1 MAILKCK
8 MCGGDLHF
16 EEGTSICVCEYC
28 GNTNTLPVVGSDQ
41 EMNLFNRANHF
52 RMINE
57 FDRAIT
63 AYEKILDSDDSNAE
77 AHWGIVLSRY
87 GIEYV
92 EDPTSHERIPTCHRV
107 QMTSIL
113 SDPDYHA
120 AVDQADA
127 VAKVEYK
134 AQAERIAEIQ
144 KDILAISS
152 QEKPYDV
159 FVCYKETDEN
169 GSRTVD
175 STLAQEIYYGLTES
189 GYRVFFSRI
198 TLEDKLGQQYEPYIF
213 AALNSAKVMVV
224 VGTKPEN
231 FNAVWVKNEWSRYL
245 AMMKEDRHR
254 LLIPC
259 YRDMD
264 PYDLPDELSIL
275 QSQNMSKIGFM
286 QDLLR
291 GINKVLDI
299 EITDSSTQT
308 EEARNDAVAPL
319 VKRAFICLED
329 GEWGKADDLCE
340 QALNK
345 DPENALAY
353 VGKLMSELQ
362 VGHIEDLSIQEESFS
377 DNKYYKNAVR
387 FAEEKLK
394 TELQEQARIVEDQI
408 KEKTYNMACGLM
420 KLAGTEKHYSDP
432 IRLFQSI
439 PDYKDSSDLIK
450 KCSELI
456 DELHTKGIEEWNRE
470 INLFSLVE
478 HTVAYD
484 SLTGSLYFTMPN
496 GNVEV
501 IYSSKKEG
509 WVVEERKKYL
519 EVKKWN
525 NIREL
530 QYISFMGS
538 ASHRHDLLIGIQKDG
553 RVRILGPEHGN
564 ECYLKEV
571 CEWKNIIQICHGS
584 WITGLCANGRV
595 VVSGCSDDQRSV
607 VDSWDDI
614 VFIVQ
619 NDDKLAGLRA
629 DGTVRVLDTDKQK
642 SIRWKNIEELSYDG
656 KRLFGIY
663 KDRTA
668 VIDDVVKKQ
677 EVATWNHIIKTAC
690 TGSAALGLRS
700 DGTVVAVNNLYEDHG
715 QLKIDWWKNII
726 NLWACYRYTVG
737 LRSDGKIEIAGGDS
751 LFENHV
757 YPSLWDSLFALYPT
771 FDADDMI
778 IGWGKDKGVRTN
790 REKEYDLTRLNNQF
804 DFSNKQ
810 KMIEWANNWEE
821 EKQKFIRDVK
831 EEEKRRSDY
840 DYYVSERERIINA
853 EYAPSIQEI
862 IQEYSLKRKD
872 QLDEINIK
880 KKALLA

>member
-519 EVKKWN
+519 EVKKWMV
-525 NIREL
+525 L
-530 QYISFMGS
+530 CQ
-538 ASHRHDLLIGIQKDG
+538 DL
-553 RVRILGPEHGN
+553 
-564 ECYLKEV
+564 
-571 CEWKNIIQICHGS
+571 
-584 WITGLCANGRV
+584 A
-595 VVSGCSDDQRSV
+595 
-607 VDSWDDI
+607 
-614 VFIVQ
+614 Q
-619 NDDKLAGLRA
+619 NKMR
-629 DGTVRVLDTDKQK
+629 
-642 SIRWKNIEELSYDG
+642 N
-656 KRLFGIY
+656 F
-663 KDRTA
+663 
-668 VIDDVVKKQ
+668 
-677 EVATWNHIIKTAC
+677 
-690 TGSAALGLRS
+690 
-700 DGTVVAVNNLYEDHG
+700 
-715 QLKIDWWKNII
+715 
-726 NLWACYRYTVG
+726 
-737 LRSDGKIEIAGGDS
+737 S
-751 LFENHV
+751 L
-757 YPSLWDSLFALYPT
+757 
-771 FDADDMI
+771 
-778 IGWGKDKGVRTN
+778 
-790 REKEYDLTRLNNQF
+790 
-804 DFSNKQ
+804 
-810 KMIEWANNWEE
+810 
-821 EKQKFIRDVK
+821 
-831 EEEKRRSDY
+831 
-840 DYYVSERERIINA
+840 
-853 EYAPSIQEI
+853 
-862 IQEYSLKRKD
+862 
-872 QLDEINIK
+872 
-880 KKALLA
+880 